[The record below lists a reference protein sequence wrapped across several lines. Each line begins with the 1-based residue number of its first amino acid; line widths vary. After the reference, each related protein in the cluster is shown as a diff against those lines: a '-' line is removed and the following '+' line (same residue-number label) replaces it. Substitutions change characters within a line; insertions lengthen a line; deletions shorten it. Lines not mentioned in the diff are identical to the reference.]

1 MAASYDDKKLVV
13 LLKEGN
19 GEAYI
24 ELYNRYRRGV
34 YSFLLRYV
42 KVPSMA
48 EDLLQ
53 DVFLK
58 LWEVRHR
65 LNPDLSFSA
74 YLFQIARN
82 RVFKMLKA
90 IAHDE
95 ALRAQVLNRLSE
107 AVTETEDRVQWQ
119 KYSQLLHSAIDA
131 LPPQRQKVF
140 KLCREQGK
148 TYEQV
153 AAEMHISR
161 HTVKEHMTLA
171 MKDIKDYVWR
181 KADVSLVLFFL
192 LTDRL

>member
-1 MAASYDDKKLVV
+1 MVASYNDKELIV
-13 LLKEGN
+13 LLSESN

-24 ELYNRYRRGV
+24 ELYNRYRRGI

-42 KVPSMA
+42 KVPALA

-58 LWEVRHR
+58 VWEVRHR
-65 LNPDLSFSA
+65 LNPEMSFSA

-95 ALRAQVLNRLSE
+95 ALRARVLNRLSE
-107 AVTETEDRVQWQ
+107 TISETENRVQWQ
-119 KYSQLLHSAIDA
+119 KYHQLLHSAIDA

-171 MKDIKDYVWR
+171 MKDIKDYVSR
-181 KADVSLVLFFL
+181 KADVSLVLFL
-192 LTDRL
+192 LTNQL